1 MSKVRRVN
9 VGGEAKFN
17 ERQSIVKNK
26 TGLELPIVF
35 RVIHGAS
42 SFFCNFAIFSYRKR
56 SFYRV
61 ILL

>member
-17 ERQSIVKNK
+17 ERQSIVKTK

-35 RVIHGAS
+35 RVIHGTRS
-42 SFFCNFAIFSYRKR
+42 YFCIYKIFSYRKR

-61 ILL
+61 IPL